1 MIYTVTLNPSI
12 DYIVRLDSLVPGI
25 TNRTTAEEYYYGG
38 KGINVSCVLAELDL
52 ESTAFGFV
60 AGFTG
65 DAIEKGIRNDR
76 IITDFIKL
84 ESGISRINIKIKAGV
99 ETEINCQ
106 GPHISEGELERL
118 FSKIDRISDGDTIV
132 IAGNIPN
139 TMPDDVYE
147 RILERIKGKDVRIV
161 VDATK
166 KLLLNALKYKPFLIK
181 PNRQELSEMFG
192 VEINTEDDIEKYAK
206 KNKEQDILRY
216 ILNYGWGLAGQRFQF
231 AKFAGSSYKLSEMG
245 DAFRI
250 LEKTLL
256 LELVYPLISTSFPIL
271 PDLKRSP
278 KLLWLDTGLV
288 NYVAEMQERLLFTS
302 ATDELWNGDIAEQV
316 VGQELLGASV
326 TFGTKRMFWVRDA
339 RNSQAEVDFVYKFKS
354 RLLPIEVKTG
364 DNSRLR
370 SLHQFMEES
379 KENIAIRL
387 WNGTFCSDEI
397 RLPSGKQ
404 YTLYNLPFYYAGQ
417 LESFLNDKVE

>member
-181 PNRQELSEMFG
+181 PNNFELGELFSVDLHTDEEITVCAKQLQAMGARNVLVSLGGDGALLLGEDGQVYRRQSPNGTLVNSVGAGDSMVAGFLAGFEASKGDLNEALKMGISAGSASAFHEWLA
-192 VEINTEDDIEKYAK
+192 TEDDIKEVYAA
-206 KNKEQDILRY
+206 L
-216 ILNYGWGLAGQRFQF
+216 
-231 AKFAGSSYKLSEMG
+231 
-245 DAFRI
+245 
-250 LEKTLL
+250 
-256 LELVYPLISTSFPIL
+256 
-271 PDLKRSP
+271 
-278 KLLWLDTGLV
+278 
-288 NYVAEMQERLLFTS
+288 
-302 ATDELWNGDIAEQV
+302 
-316 VGQELLGASV
+316 
-326 TFGTKRMFWVRDA
+326 
-339 RNSQAEVDFVYKFKS
+339 
-354 RLLPIEVKTG
+354 
-364 DNSRLR
+364 
-370 SLHQFMEES
+370 
-379 KENIAIRL
+379 
-387 WNGTFCSDEI
+387 
-397 RLPSGKQ
+397 
-404 YTLYNLPFYYAGQ
+404 
-417 LESFLNDKVE
+417 